1 MLDTHNYDKSA
12 DKHHPRTWHY
22 FNYKGKISIRIIRL
36 FFFFFWAS
44 QNAEQISCVTGS
56 WLWLGRIT
64 ACMGMVSQQQLCCPN
79 NWQPLSVL
87 FIKNYN
93 HLPVVQSC
101 RDSKVKVSPS
111 CHNFFSSSS
120 SSGEIKVEYPSE
132 INKYGDFVAAA
143 NKNTCRSC
151 QHVHLMHKVFI

>member
-36 FFFFFWAS
+36 FFFFWAS
-44 QNAEQISCVTGS
+44 QNAEQILCVTGS
-56 WLWLGRIT
+56 WLGRIT
-64 ACMGMVSQQQLCCPN
+64 ACLGIVSQQLCCPN

-93 HLPVVQSC
+93 HLRVVQSC
-101 RDSKVKVSPS
+101 RLYKVKVSPS
-111 CHNFFSSSS
+111 WLNFFSSFF
-120 SSGEIKVEYPSE
+120 GEIKVEYPSE

-151 QHVHLMHKVFI
+151 QHVRLMHKVFI